1 MQEQRHDELYQWMA
15 LSVVIIGT
23 FMAILDTSIVNIAI
37 PKLMAVFGSSLDD
50 VKWILTAYT
59 LALGAIIPLTG
70 YLGDILGTKKV
81 FIFALAM
88 FSFGSFLCGAAWSNT
103 SMIVFRIIQALGG
116 GMIMPVAM
124 TIIYQVIPQEKRGM
138 ALGFW
143 GISAMAAPAIG
154 PTLGG
159 YIIEHLDWRLI
170 FYVNVPIGV
179 IGVTMA
185 FILLKP
191 SIVKPIKSFDIIGFI
206 SSTIGLVSVL
216 YVLGEGST
224 IDWGDIENPLLLTL
238 GCFSLLLFVVNEL
251 THPEPLLDL
260 RLFKISD
267 FSISQALACA
277 MTFALMGGVYIIPV
291 FLQSLRGYTAL
302 QTGLIMFPS
311 AVATG
316 IMMPIS
322 GKIFDHVGAKPVVIP
337 GMIILAITSYELSF
351 VNLDTSR
358 AAITL
363 LLVLRGI
370 GIGLAMMPITTAGMN
385 AVPQMLVGRAS
396 ALSNTIRQVMGS
408 LSVTIMTVLITNRVN
423 NNYARLS
430 EQVTVFN
437 PQAVSILNQIK
448 ALFTLNG
455 YSSAE
460 AQNTA
465 TYVLYGKVY
474 KQAFVDAMDYAIAV
488 TVVAVA
494 ATIVLVFFLRG
505 KIKMTY
511 KSENAHEVSAI
522 EREVTADAA
531 VFE

>member
-1 MQEQRHDELYQWMA
+1 MA

-37 PKLMAVFGSSLDD
+37 RKLMAVFGASLDD
-50 VKWILTAYT
+50 VKWVLTAYT

-124 TIIYQVIPQEKRGM
+124 TIIYQVIPPEKRGM

-159 YIIEHLDWRLI
+159 YIIENLDWRLI

-179 IGVTMA
+179 LGVLMA
-185 FILLKP
+185 LILLKP
-191 SIVKPIKSFDIIGFI
+191 SVVKPVKSFDVIGFI
-206 SSTIGLVSVL
+206 SSSIGLVSVL
-216 YVLGEGST
+216 YVLGEGSA

-251 THPEPLLDL
+251 THPDPLLDL
-260 RLFKISD
+260 RLFKIPD
-267 FSISQALACA
+267 FSISQVLSCA
-277 MTFALMGGVYIIPV
+277 MTFALMGGVYVVPV
-291 FLQSLRGYTAL
+291 FLQNIRGYTAL

-311 AVATG
+311 AIATG
-316 IMMPIS
+316 IMMPLS

-337 GMIILAITSYELSF
+337 GIIILALASYELSF
-351 VNLDTSR
+351 INMNTGKG
-358 AAITL
+358 AITL
-363 LLVLRGI
+363 LLIIRGI

-408 LSVTIMTVLITNRVN
+408 LSVTIMTVVITRQAN

-430 EQVTVFN
+430 EQVTAFN
-437 PQAVSILNQIK
+437 PQVVSILKQVK
-448 ALFTLNG
+448 ALLTLNG
-455 YSSAE
+455 YSSYE
-460 AQNTA
+460 AQNAA

-474 KQAFVDAMDYAIAV
+474 KQAYVDAMDYAIAV

-494 ATIVLVFFLRG
+494 TTILLAFFMRG
-505 KIKMTY
+505 KRKMNS
-511 KSENAHEVSAI
+511 KNEDSHRVINS
-522 EREVTADAA
+522 EREVTADAP

>member
-1 MQEQRHDELYQWMA
+1 
-15 LSVVIIGT
+15 
-23 FMAILDTSIVNIAI
+23 
-37 PKLMAVFGSSLDD
+37 
-50 VKWILTAYT
+50 
-59 LALGAIIPLTG
+59 
-70 YLGDILGTKKV
+70 
-81 FIFALAM
+81 
-88 FSFGSFLCGAAWSNT
+88 
-103 SMIVFRIIQALGG
+103 
-116 GMIMPVAM
+116 
-124 TIIYQVIPQEKRGM
+124 
-138 ALGFW
+138 
-143 GISAMAAPAIG
+143 
-154 PTLGG
+154 
-159 YIIEHLDWRLI
+159 
-170 FYVNVPIGV
+170 
-179 IGVTMA
+179 
-185 FILLKP
+185 
-191 SIVKPIKSFDIIGFI
+191 
-206 SSTIGLVSVL
+206 
-216 YVLGEGST
+216 
-224 IDWGDIENPLLLTL
+224 L

-251 THPEPLLDL
+251 THPDPLLDL
-260 RLFKISD
+260 RLFKVSD
-267 FSISQALACA
+267 FSISQVLACA
-277 MTFALMGGVYIIPV
+277 MTFALMGGVYVIPV
-291 FLQSLRGYTAL
+291 FLQNLRGYTAL

-337 GMIILAITSYELSF
+337 GMVILAITSYELSF
-351 VNLDTSR
+351 VNMNTSR

-363 LLVLRGI
+363 LLVIRGI

-448 ALFTLNG
+448 ALFALNG

-511 KSENAHEVSAI
+511 KSENTHEVSAI